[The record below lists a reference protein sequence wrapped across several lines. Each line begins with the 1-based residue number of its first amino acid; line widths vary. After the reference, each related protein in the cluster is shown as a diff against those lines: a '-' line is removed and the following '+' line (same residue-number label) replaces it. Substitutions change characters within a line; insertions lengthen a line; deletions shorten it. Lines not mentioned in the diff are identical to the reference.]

1 MFSGSPFSSV
11 RITAPV
17 YSSFPLVAS
26 SSGRKRARTSP
37 RSGERNDG
45 RLKRHETVIDVVHCG
60 RVVSASA
67 IPPAPESHANFHG
80 QDDLSRIAERF
91 RDAYSNETIEA
102 VYRSALA
109 SFTDAR
115 ITAYIPLLAAR
126 STREQLLQAERA
138 SGPSELHEV
147 VFVSHDSAL
156 AEVAAALLRRR
167 LGDSVAI
174 DVASPPL
181 DVNQRALVAARFP
194 GLDLRFEAKRL
205 TSELVA
211 SASVVVTLR
220 GGDSCPVVPGRRYLH
235 WGLDA
240 ILDETAGSRH
250 GMPDVEQRVE
260 RLAAAL
266 AAGRAP

>member
-1 MFSGSPFSSV
+1 M
-11 RITAPV
+11 
-17 YSSFPLVAS
+17 
-26 SSGRKRARTSP
+26 
-37 RSGERNDG
+37 
-45 RLKRHETVIDVVHCG
+45 HCG
-60 RVVSASA
+60 WVVSASEHR
-67 IPPAPESHANFHG
+67 PTPEPHARFHG

-102 VYRSALA
+102 VYQSALA
-109 SFTDAR
+109 SFPDAR

-138 SGPSELHEV
+138 SGPSERDEV
-147 VFVSHDSAL
+147 VFVSHDSPL
-156 AEVAAALLRRR
+156 ASVAAALLRRR

-174 DVASPPL
+174 DVAGPPL

-194 GLDLRFEAKRL
+194 GLALTFDAKRL
-205 TSELVA
+205 TSELVR

-220 GGDSCPVVPGRRYLH
+220 AGDSCPVLPGRRYLH

-240 ILDETAGSRH
+240 ILDEPAASRH
-250 GMPDVEQRVE
+250 GLRDVEQRVE

-266 AAGRAP
+266 AARHAR